1 MNSFSESLLQIP
13 TIVFVGIF
21 FIMIFVFNWL
31 GYRWRK
37 RISQLHPDKEIALG
51 AAEGSLFGMMAL
63 LLAFS
68 FGIVA
73 TKFES
78 RRQLIIDEA
87 NFINAAILRCSLYP
101 DTIKQSL
108 LPDFKHY
115 LESRIAYH
123 DIGDHPSE
131 DKIKTILNDANQ
143 HFNSIWSKTK
153 LLTKDKENPSL
164 AEQMIPA
171 LINMKNIAATREA
184 ARNSSFPLL
193 ITLVL
198 LFLVFVSSFL
208 MGYGIKPSQRN
219 PIISLAFSLMTSA
232 TLFLVMELARP
243 RQGYI
248 NLDKAEQNMVDLRKM
263 FP

>member
-1 MNSFSESLLQIP
+1 MNSLNKSVLQIP
-13 TIVFVGIF
+13 TIVFAGIF
-21 FIMIFVFNWL
+21 FITIFVLNWL
-31 GYRWRK
+31 GHRARK
-37 RISQLHPDKEIALG
+37 KISRLYPEKKIDIG
-51 AAEGSLFGMMAL
+51 AAEGSLFGLMAL

-68 FGIVA
+68 FGTVT

-143 HFNSIWSKTK
+143 HFNSIWSKTN
-153 LLTKDKENPSL
+153 LLTRDKENRFMT
-164 AEQMIPA
+164 EQMISV

-184 ARNSSFPLL
+184 ARHGSFPLL
-193 ITLVL
+193 ITIVL
-198 LFLVFVSSFL
+198 LFLVFISSFL
-208 MGYGIKPSQRN
+208 MGYGVKPGQRN
-219 PIISLAFSLMTSA
+219 SLISLAFSLMTTA
-232 TLFLVMELARP
+232 TLFLIMELARP

-248 NLDKAEQNMVDLRKM
+248 NLDNAEQNMVDLRKM
-263 FP
+263 FQ